1 MISLQLS
8 GGPLSKELT
17 ALRKQYH
24 YSEGIIA
31 RLAFY
36 YGVFRAIRMIEALRT
51 PVRKLAIRVNTLRTS
66 PDKLIDELN
75 EAGIQAFPSR
85 IYRDVIF
92 VKIEGPFRVK
102 KVNKKI
108 VVKDKSAEG
117 VMLGANLYAPGLLE
131 MDQDIKIGDEVNIV
145 TRFGEIIAYAISKVS
160 AAEKVVKGIVA
171 EVKESIY
178 RMPNLKT
185 LRSFMIGN
193 AYPASLVAT
202 EALKWFSP
210 KSDERIL
217 CVSPSA
223 EDLAYLLQLVK
234 GEAEITV
241 ISKTDLEEIRIKEAI
256 RKMRLENFEK
266 NIRWHTVDYK
276 YIRFDPETFDSI
288 FVSPRSSK
296 IGLRPRITGFIK
308 EEDIIILSRET
319 RRLLDKLVPA
329 LRKGGRLLYAVPS
342 LDPAEG
348 EFIVKYLI
356 NNWEMEPR
364 AREYRWGSPGIK
376 DILGGDKTLRTYPDV
391 HDDIG
396 YFAALLTK

>member
-1 MISLQLS
+1 MSESILS
-8 GGPLSKELT
+8 GGPLSRELT
-17 ALRKQYH
+17 ALRKHYH
-24 YSEGIIA
+24 YSESIIA
-31 RLAFY
+31 RLSFF
-36 YGVFRAIRMIEALRT
+36 YGVFRTIKMIEALRK
-51 PVRKLAIRVNTLRTS
+51 PVRKLAIRVNTLRVS
-66 PDKLIDELN
+66 PDRLIDELN
-75 EAGIQAFPSR
+75 KAGIQAFPSKV
-85 IYRDVIF
+85 YRDVIF
-92 VKIEGPFRVK
+92 VKIEGPFEVKRVS
-102 KVNKKI
+102 KKI

-131 MDQDIKIGDEVNIV
+131 MDPDVKIGDEVNIV

-160 AAEKVVKGIVA
+160 AAEKVIKGIVA

-185 LRSFMIGN
+185 LRSFVIGN

-210 KSDERIL
+210 KPDERIL
-217 CVSPSA
+217 CISPSV
-223 EDLAYLLQLVK
+223 EDLAYILQLVK

-256 RKMRLENFEK
+256 RKMRLEDFK
-266 NIRWHTVDYK
+266 KKIRWHTVDYK
-276 YIRFDPETFDSI
+276 YIRFDPEAFDAI
-288 FVSPRSSK
+288 FVSPRNSK

-329 LRKGGRLLYAVPS
+329 LRSGGRLLYAVPS

-348 EFIVKYLI
+348 EFIVKYLM
-356 NNWEMEPR
+356 NNWELKPKTG
-364 AREYRWGSPGIK
+364 EYRWGSPGIK
-376 DILGGDKTLRTYPDV
+376 DIPGGDKTLRTYPDI

-396 YFAALLTK
+396 FFAVLMSK